1 MQAAPTSCAARVK
14 CHHCLR
20 MHPPWNVHPLC
31 CLSRHYHTVTMHR
44 RVLGDGMVLQ
54 RSPASAVVW
63 GFASPGVAV
72 TTTFGDKTLTAMT
85 DPHGIWR
92 QALPP
97 TPASKAGAEAKIGF
111 SSTEGSAE
119 LSVLFGEVYM
129 CSGVGYLHAASSSM
143 HPRPCTATAERA
155 DPPHRKPVTV
165 VVQWHRLGL
174 QQIYAHATTS
184 RAVVGGRGG
193 RGGWS
198 GQRGRRSSLAS
209 TL

>member
-1 MQAAPTSCAARVK
+1 
-14 CHHCLR
+14 
-20 MHPPWNVHPLC
+20 
-31 CLSRHYHTVTMHR
+31 
-44 RVLGDGMVLQ
+44 MVLQ

-129 CSGVGYLHAASSSM
+129 CSGVGYL
-143 HPRPCTATAERA
+143 
-155 DPPHRKPVTV
+155 PPHHPCVS
-165 VVQWHRLGL
+165 
-174 QQIYAHATTS
+174 A
-184 RAVVGGRGG
+184 
-193 RGGWS
+193 
-198 GQRGRRSSLAS
+198 LAPPS
-209 TL
+209 PNVPIPPP